1 MMLTRKLLNGLEG
14 IEGLQVYGPGSD
26 SLKMRGGVVSFGIE
40 GLLPHEIALMLD
52 QASNICIR
60 SGHHCCLPLM
70 RHLGL
75 KNGTAR
81 ASLYLYNTEEEIEKL
96 LGTLEQIARMA

>member
-1 MMLTRKLLNGLEG
+1 LDGLGGLE
-14 IEGLQVYGPGSD
+14 VYRPGAD
-26 SLKMRGGVVSFGIE
+26 SPVERGGVVSFGIE

-60 SGHHCCLPLM
+60 SGHHCCIPLM

-75 KNGTAR
+75 KHGTAR
-81 ASLYLYNTEEEIEKL
+81 ASLYLYNTDEEIEKL